1 MSNKLTLNYSLTINY
16 MIVIYAFLLPL
27 SRAGIGLLTVSL
39 IVLWFAEGNLEKKFS
54 LVLKSKVI
62 LALFIFFLFNII
74 SVFWTDQILETLQY
88 IKKYWYFLPVLVI
101 FTSLKKEYI
110 TQVLSAFILGMFISE
125 ILSYGVFFEVW
136 EYKHATPEN
145 PSPFM
150 HHIEYSIF
158 LAFTALLLLS
168 RLFNEEALKYKFL
181 YLFFFMTISGN
192 LFLTAGR
199 TGQFAFILG
208 LFVLAMISFKNRIK
222 ALSVSFVLTM
232 IILGIAFNFSD
243 TFYERVMT
251 TKTSLTNVIEKQNYC
266 SSWGGRIGTCIVAKD
281 IMVENPILGVGIIDN
296 MTQFHTL
303 IDTKY
308 PEMKCM
314 QEFLMH
320 MHNQILQ
327 IFTQLGLIGLII
339 FLSIFFMVSKLSFDN
354 IEYRNIK
361 YIYLTVLLF
370 SFVSEVIFHRQF
382 SMALFTLVVGL
393 LLAQH
398 RIENEI

>member
-110 TQVLSAFILGMFISE
+110 TQVLSAFILGMCISE

>member
-1 MSNKLTLNYSLTINY
+1 

-110 TQVLSAFILGMFISE
+110 TQVLSAFILGMCISE